1 MARIADSSFIDD
13 SIGVFIDNIN
23 QISVYLG
30 NLDSVNR
37 APLPGSINFNNRVND
52 PGNTYY
58 DPLDVPPFTH
68 DAVREV
74 NFLHNKV
81 QYFSYLLF
89 SSLPPNLPSPKLV
102 TDSAYFE
109 TFSADHLRIPIN
121 RDPAAGREIPG
132 FVLEGRDSSPGDSD
146 YPHTGLLAIDSANI
160 SYLSGQYF
168 KVGANYFDSPH
179 AGFYSLLN
187 NPSHGGTDSRA
198 GGYAFFDSNEVVDF
212 GLVVN
217 VGRIQRLTGPP
228 ADSDTSTFPFPMP
241 RRSDGDSGFEQDSG
255 FLSYDSGRFNKLM
268 VGNFFIADS
277 TPTEDSS
284 DWQQFRFPHDS
295 ANFDKFEFNTMHF
308 DSNDTFNQPMR
319 YVQRLTI
326 ETDSAVFNGGG
337 FLLSPFDSAGRIT

>member
-23 QISVYLG
+23 EISVFLG
-30 NLDSVNR
+30 NLDSVDHS
-37 APLPGSINFNNRVND
+37 PLTNSEAFNNKVNN
-52 PGNTYY
+52 PKNTFY
-58 DPLDVPPFTH
+58 DPLDVPPLTH

-74 NFLHNKV
+74 NFLHNKT
-81 QYFSYLLF
+81 QFFSYLLF
-89 SSLPPNLPSPKLV
+89 SSLPPNLENTKLV
-102 TDSAYFE
+102 VDSAYFNNL
-109 TFSADHLRIPIN
+109 TGDQLIIPIPSH
-121 RDPAAGREIPG
+121 RLPPPG
-132 FVLEGRDSSPGDSD
+132 YVGPGDSVPGDSD

-160 SYLSGQYF
+160 SYLSGQHF
-168 KVGANYFDSPH
+168 KVGSNYLDSPH
-179 AGFYSLLN
+179 AGYYSLLN
-187 NPSHGGTDSRA
+187 NPSYNAGT
-198 GGYAFFDSNEVVDF
+198 GKVWFDSDENLDF

-228 ADSDTSTFPFPMP
+228 ADSDTPTFPFPMP
-241 RRSDGDSGFEQDSG
+241 RRSFGDSGFEQDSG
-255 FLSYDSGRFNKLM
+255 FISYDSGRFNQLM
-268 VGNFFIADS
+268 IGNFFIADS

-326 ETDSAVFNGGG
+326 ETDSAVFNVGG
-337 FLLSPFDSAGRIT
+337 FLLSPFDSSDRIT